1 MDNNSSSANMLQDNH
16 SSGNISSTTP
26 VGCTKPIL
34 LPVDPQPLPPNT
46 NTNTILKHTNNND
59 PPSAYDRS
67 NVFSRITFHYIQ
79 SVIST
84 GYRRAVTDT
93 DTANMMPHS
102 IRTAS
107 SYQRFERLW
116 RRHLEKTRAKAK
128 SKGAGVGGGGG
139 GGGDER
145 VSLLWVVVKMGGW
158 MWIPIIFFMLMEST
172 LEYAQPLLLD
182 RLLRFIATYSVSSG
196 SEELEAPEQVWVGV
210 VLSLGLTA
218 ASIGASVGSA
228 QFIQLATNLG
238 ISLQSA
244 LVSMVYQKSLRLS
257 SGARRGGGSERSG
270 RTSPEAAEVGSEAS
284 EESDKVAANSG
295 ASVGEIQNLMSVD
308 VAAIQYGI
316 IYLPLMISTP
326 FEIVLGLYLLYAQ
339 LGLSSLAGLG
349 IVLFMTPVQGWLAR
363 MLSVAKGVKMEV
375 MDERIRVLT
384 EMLSSMQVIK
394 LYHWGLFFYRRI
406 ETLRAKEVKALKRVG
421 AVMAWMSIMATSIPT
436 LMGLLSFMVYAL
448 AGGPGHGRGYLSP
461 QVVFV
466 SLSLFG
472 RLAVPIGR
480 ASRVISMVISLRVAA
495 GRIQRFLMLEE
506 LDWAVV
512 GALPESGEDRD
523 QERDDASAIVI
534 RDGVFSWTPA
544 GTNFIAATTGNNEPA
559 PVDNRKDFVSTLQ
572 DINLTIL
579 KGSLTAVVGRVGQGK
594 SSLLSALIG
603 EMYKQQGSVHV
614 IGSVAFVSQQAWIQN
629 GTIMDNILFGLP
641 LDQERY
647 DSVIQASC
655 LQQDLEMLAAGDQTE
670 IGERGINLSGGQKQ
684 RVSLARA
691 AYQDADIYLLDD
703 PLSAVD
709 AHVDQ
714 HLWQNLIGPDGL
726 LKDKTRI
733 LVTHGVH
740 HLGRVDQIVIIK
752 EGCIF
757 GAGTYEQLL
766 SAGSLTSQELSL
778 SVETEAPAEGGDDLA
793 VVAASAELSVGSV
806 DANKKSDSVVDGAEI
821 KDGQDGEG
829 QLIQK
834 EEYTHGGAGWK
845 EFLSYAKAASYFLSF
860 SSIGLFIL
868 SQAIQLGISIWLQ
881 RWTERT
887 FENQLANLGLFLGVY
902 AAMVVAYAS
911 SDVLVHYIVFVTSGL
926 RAATLLHNNLLA
938 RIIRLPIH
946 FFDST
951 PVGRIVNR
959 FSTDQ
964 DTVDVLLP
972 QALSDFYYYTF
983 TVLGTLVIISFTL
996 PIFIATLPFLFG
1008 FYVLIQVYYV
1018 RTSRA
1023 MTHVHAIARSPLF
1036 QHFNETLAGVSTI
1049 RAMRQEARFVQEN
1062 ARRTDRAANAY
1073 FVTTVAS
1080 RWLHFRLE
1088 CLGATVVLAASLLVV
1103 LETVRSKGAESGAAL
1118 DGKAGLALNYALTA
1132 TYGIT
1137 FLVTS
1142 VTDLQNRLV
1151 SVERVKEYC
1160 EIPTEAPL
1168 KIEGVDKDLEDREWP
1183 REGGV
1188 AFRNYSTRYRQGMD
1202 LVLKK
1207 VSFEV
1212 LPGEKVGIVGR
1223 TGAGKSSLTLALFR
1237 IVEAANSQWAR
1248 ASYSSRATDMDKDT
1262 SQSAADNQLLTV
1274 EVEEDGGSIW
1284 IDGIDISTMGLEH
1297 LRQHLAIIPQDPT
1310 LFEGTLRE
1318 NLDPFSRSTDAELW
1332 TALERAHL
1340 KTHIS
1345 SLSGGLSYEVNS
1357 SGTNF
1362 SIGQR
1367 SLICLARAL
1376 LQKSKILVLDEAT
1389 AAVDVETDELIQRT
1403 IREEFKDRT
1412 ILTIAHRIKTV
1423 MDSDKILVLE
1433 KGRVE
1438 EYGSPSELL
1447 KRKEGSLFYQLA
1459 KQAGEAK

>member
-1 MDNNSSSANMLQDNH
+1 M
-16 SSGNISSTTP
+16 
-26 VGCTKPIL
+26 
-34 LPVDPQPLPPNT
+34 
-46 NTNTILKHTNNND
+46 
-59 PPSAYDRS
+59 
-67 NVFSRITFHYIQ
+67 
-79 SVIST
+79 
-84 GYRRAVTDT
+84 
-93 DTANMMPHS
+93 
-102 IRTAS
+102 
-107 SYQRFERLW
+107 
-116 RRHLEKTRAKAK
+116 
-128 SKGAGVGGGGG
+128 
-139 GGGDER
+139 
-145 VSLLWVVVKMGGW
+145 LWVLVKMGGW

-172 LEYAQPLLLD
+172 LEYAQPLLLN
-182 RLLRFIATYSVSSG
+182 RLLKFIATYSTSSG
-196 SEELEAPEQVWVGV
+196 SEEQEAPEQVWVGV

-228 QFIQLATNLG
+228 QFIQLATNFG

-257 SGARRGGGSERSG
+257 SGARRGGGGGRSG
-270 RTSPEAAEVGSEAS
+270 GTSPETAEVGADATEK
-284 EESDKVAANSG
+284 SDKVAANTGTSM
-295 ASVGEIQNLMSVD
+295 GEIQNLMSVD
-308 VAAIQYGI
+308 VVAIQYGI

-349 IVLFMTPVQGWLAR
+349 VVLFMTPIQGWLAR

-384 EMLSSMQVIK
+384 EILSSMQVIK

-406 ETLRAKEVKALKRVG
+406 EALRAKEVNALKRVG

-448 AGGPGHGRGYLSP
+448 AGGEGHGRGYLSP
-461 QVVFV
+461 QIVFV

-480 ASRVISMVISLRVAA
+480 ASKVISMVISLRVAA
-495 GRIQRFLMLEE
+495 GRIQRFLLLEE

-512 GALPESGEDRD
+512 SSLPESGEDHN
-523 QERDDASAIVI
+523 QERDDIGAIVI
-534 RDGVFSWTPA
+534 RDGVFSWTSA
-544 GTNFIAATTGNNEPA
+544 DSNFITGNNVSK
-559 PVDNRKDFVSTLQ
+559 PVDNKKDFISALQ
-572 DINLTIL
+572 DINLTIP

-603 EMYKQQGSVHV
+603 EMYKRHGSVHV

-629 GTIMDNILFGLP
+629 GTVMDNILFGQP

-647 DSVIQASC
+647 DFVIQASC
-655 LQQDLEMLAAGDQTE
+655 LQQDLEMFVAGDQTE

-691 AYQDADIYLLDD
+691 AYQDADIYLFDD

-714 HLWQNLIGPDGL
+714 HLWQNLIGPSGL
-726 LKDKTRI
+726 LKDKTRL

-740 HLGRVDQIVIIK
+740 HLGEVDQIVIIK
-752 EGCIF
+752 EGRIF
-757 GAGTYEQLL
+757 ATGTYEQLL

-778 SVETEAPAEGGDDLA
+778 SVELEGGDD
-793 VVAASAELSVGSV
+793 VVMVTADAELAVGSV
-806 DANKKSDSVVDGAEI
+806 DADKTNDGAVDDAES
-821 KDGQDGEG
+821 KDDQDGEG

-845 EFLSYAKAASYFLSF
+845 EFLSYANAASYLLSF

-868 SQAIQLGISIWLQ
+868 SQAMQLGISVWLQ

-887 FENQLANLGLFLGVY
+887 FDNQLANLGLFLGVY
-902 AAMVVAYAS
+902 TAMVVAYAS

-938 RIIRLPIH
+938 RIIRLQMH

-983 TVLGTLVIISFTL
+983 TVLGTLVIISLTL
-996 PIFIATLPFLFG
+996 PIFVATLPFLFG

-1073 FVTTVAS
+1073 FVTTVTS

-1088 CLGATVVLAASLLVV
+1088 CLGATVVLATSLLVV
-1103 LETVRSKGAESGAAL
+1103 LETVRSKGADSGAAL

-1151 SVERVKEYC
+1151 SVERVQEYSD
-1160 EIPTEAPL
+1160 IPTEAPL
-1168 KIEGVDKDLEDREWP
+1168 KIEGVDKDLDDREWP

-1188 AFRNYSTRYRQGMD
+1188 EFRNYSTRYRQGMD

-1248 ASYSSRATDMDKDT
+1248 ASYNSRATDKDKDM
-1262 SQSAADNQLLTV
+1262 SQASVDNQLQTV
-1274 EVEEDGGSIW
+1274 EIEEDGGSIW

-1318 NLDPFSRSTDAELW
+1318 NLDPFSRSTDTELW

-1340 KTHIS
+1340 KPHIS

-1447 KRKEGSLFYQLA
+1447 KRKEASLFFQLA
-1459 KQAGEAK
+1459 KQTGEAK

>member
-1 MDNNSSSANMLQDNH
+1 MDNDNDKTRD
-16 SSGNISSTTP
+16 N
-26 VGCTKPIL
+26 V
-34 LPVDPQPLPPNT
+34 
-46 NTNTILKHTNNND
+46 D
-59 PPSAYDRS
+59 PPSAYDRA

-79 SVIST
+79 RVIST

-102 IRTAS
+102 VRTVS
-107 SYQRFERLW
+107 SFERLSRLW
-116 RRHLEKTRAKAK
+116 SRHLENRKVKTRVTVR
-128 SKGAGVGGGGG
+128 GDDQGGGEGGGGRQRG
-139 GGGDER
+139 G
-145 VSLLWVVVKMGGW
+145 VSLFWVLIKMGGW
-158 MWIPIIFFMLMEST
+158 MWIPILCFMFMESI

-182 RLLRFIATYSVSSG
+182 RLLVFISTYSAG
-196 SEELEAPEQVWVGV
+196 GHTATTTTIEPEPVWVGIA
-210 VLSLGLTA
+210 LSLGLTA
-218 ASIGASVGSA
+218 SSIGASVGSA

-257 SGARRGGGSERSG
+257 PGAQRGGSGSGGEESG
-270 RTSPEAAEVGSEAS
+270 RGTPDVDVFGDVDGTKTETESEKSTATT
-284 EESDKVAANSG
+284 ATIG
-295 ASVGEIQNLMSVD
+295 TSVGEIQNLMSVD
-308 VAAIQYGI
+308 VVAVQFGI

-326 FEIVLGLYLLYAQ
+326 FEIIVGLYLLYAQ

-349 IVLFMTPVQGWLAR
+349 VVLLMTPVQGWLAG
-363 MLSVAKGVKMEV
+363 MLSVAKGNKMEV

-406 ETLRAKEVKALKRVG
+406 ETLRAREIKALKRVG

-436 LMGLLSFMVYAL
+436 LMGLLSFTVYTL
-448 AGGPGHGRGYLSP
+448 AGGDNHGKGYLSP

-495 GRIQRFLMLEE
+495 GRIQRFLLLEE
-506 LDWAVV
+506 MDWAVV
-512 GALPESGEDRD
+512 THPESDGQD
-523 QERDDASAIVI
+523 QDEPGAISI
-534 RDGVFSWTPA
+534 RDGVFSWMPGPDA
-544 GTNFIAATTGNNEPA
+544 SNNSRPSS
-559 PVDNRKDFVSTLQ
+559 PDNKQDYTSTTLQ
-572 DINLTIL
+572 DINLTIPRA
-579 KGSLTAVVGRVGQGK
+579 SLTAVVGRVGQGK

-603 EMYKQQGSVHV
+603 EMYKHQGSVQV
-614 IGSVAFVSQQAWIQN
+614 LGSVAFVSQQAWIQN
-629 GTIMDNILFGLP
+629 GTIMKNILFGKP

-647 DSVIQASC
+647 EVVVRACC
-655 LQQDLEMLAAGDQTE
+655 LQHDLDMLPAGDQTE

-684 RVSLARA
+684 RVALARA

-709 AHVDQ
+709 AQVDQ
-714 HLWQNLIGPDGL
+714 QLWQNLIGLDGL
-726 LKDKTRI
+726 LKGKTRL

-740 HLGRVDQIVIIK
+740 HLGKVDQIVIIK
-752 EGCIF
+752 EGRIF
-757 GAGTYEQLL
+757 AKGTYDQLL
-766 SAGSLTSQELSL
+766 SAGSLASQELSL
-778 SVETEAPAEGGDDLA
+778 SVETISSGERVTPAAVA
-793 VVAASAELSVGSV
+793 VVAVSTDRVEEIDDVSEAKDKEGQY
-806 DANKKSDSVVDGAEI
+806 SD
-821 KDGQDGEG
+821 G

-860 SSIGLFIL
+860 SSMALFIF
-868 SQAIQLGISIWLQ
+868 SQAVQLGISIWLQ
-881 RWTERT
+881 KWTERP
-887 FENQLANLGLFLGVY
+887 FDNQLTHLGLFLGVY

-938 RIIRLPIH
+938 RIIRLPMS
-946 FFDST
+946 FFGST

-983 TVLGTLVIISFTL
+983 TVLGTLVIISLTL

-1008 FYVLIQVYYV
+1008 FYVLIQRYYV

-1049 RAMRQEARFVQEN
+1049 RAMRQEERFVDEN
-1062 ARRTDRAANAY
+1062 AKRTDCAANAY

-1088 CLGATVVLAASLLVV
+1088 CLGATVVLATSLLVV
-1103 LETVRSKGAESGAAL
+1103 LETVRQKGGDGSGSFSGAEL

-1151 SVERVKEYC
+1151 SVERVREYC
-1160 EIPTEAPL
+1160 DVPTEAPL
-1168 KIEGVDKDLEDREWP
+1168 RNESVDKGLEEREWP

-1188 AFRNYSTRYRQGMD
+1188 VFRNYSTRYRQGMD

-1237 IVEAANSQWAR
+1237 IIEAANSQFAR
-1248 ASYSSRATDMDKDT
+1248 AGHNNCVDVNKESSETT
-1262 SQSAADNQLLTV
+1262 DNQLQFV
-1274 EVEEDGGSIW
+1274 QVDEDGGSIW
-1284 IDGIDISTMGLEH
+1284 IDGVDISTMGLEH

-1318 NLDPFSRSTDAELW
+1318 NLDPFQRSTDAELW

-1340 KTHIS
+1340 KVFITT
-1345 SLSGGLSYEVNS
+1345 SLPGGLSYEVT
-1357 SGTNF
+1357 SGGSNF

-1376 LQKSKILVLDEAT
+1376 LQKTKILVLDEAT

-1403 IREEFKDRT
+1403 IREEFMDRT

-1423 MDSDKILVLE
+1423 MDSDKILVLDQ
-1433 KGRVE
+1433 GRLVE
-1438 EYGSPSELL
+1438 YDSPSELL
-1447 KRKEGSLFYQLA
+1447 RRKESLFYRLA
-1459 KQAGEAK
+1459 EHAGEVK

>member
-1 MDNNSSSANMLQDNH
+1 M
-16 SSGNISSTTP
+16 
-26 VGCTKPIL
+26 
-34 LPVDPQPLPPNT
+34 
-46 NTNTILKHTNNND
+46 
-59 PPSAYDRS
+59 
-67 NVFSRITFHYIQ
+67 
-79 SVIST
+79 
-84 GYRRAVTDT
+84 
-93 DTANMMPHS
+93 
-102 IRTAS
+102 
-107 SYQRFERLW
+107 
-116 RRHLEKTRAKAK
+116 
-128 SKGAGVGGGGG
+128 
-139 GGGDER
+139 
-145 VSLLWVVVKMGGW
+145 SLLWVVVKMGGW

-182 RLLRFIATYSVSSG
+182 RLLKFIATYSASSG

-270 RTSPEAAEVGSEAS
+270 RASPEAAEVGSEAS

-349 IVLFMTPVQGWLAR
+349 VVLFMTPVQGWLAR
-363 MLSVAKGVKMEV
+363 MLSVAKGLKMEV

-406 ETLRAKEVKALKRVG
+406 EALRAKEVKALKRVG

-512 GALPESGEDRD
+512 GALPESGEDCD
-523 QERDDASAIVI
+523 QERDEASAIVI

-544 GTNFIAATTGNNEPA
+544 DTKFIAATTGNNEPPIT

-572 DINLTIL
+572 DINLTIP

-603 EMYKQQGSVHV
+603 EMYKRQGSVHV

-709 AHVDQ
+709 AHVDR
-714 HLWQNLIGPDGL
+714 HLWQNLIGPNGL

-845 EFLSYAKAASYFLSF
+845 EFLSYAKAA
-860 SSIGLFIL
+860 
-868 SQAIQLGISIWLQ
+868 
-881 RWTERT
+881 
-887 FENQLANLGLFLGVY
+887 
-902 AAMVVAYAS
+902 
-911 SDVLVHYIVFVTSGL
+911 
-926 RAATLLHNNLLA
+926 
-938 RIIRLPIH
+938 
-946 FFDST
+946 
-951 PVGRIVNR
+951 
-959 FSTDQ
+959 
-964 DTVDVLLP
+964 
-972 QALSDFYYYTF
+972 
-983 TVLGTLVIISFTL
+983 
-996 PIFIATLPFLFG
+996 
-1008 FYVLIQVYYV
+1008 
-1018 RTSRA
+1018 
-1023 MTHVHAIARSPLF
+1023 
-1036 QHFNETLAGVSTI
+1036 
-1049 RAMRQEARFVQEN
+1049 
-1062 ARRTDRAANAY
+1062 
-1073 FVTTVAS
+1073 
-1080 RWLHFRLE
+1080 
-1088 CLGATVVLAASLLVV
+1088 
-1103 LETVRSKGAESGAAL
+1103 
-1118 DGKAGLALNYALTA
+1118 
-1132 TYGIT
+1132 
-1137 FLVTS
+1137 
-1142 VTDLQNRLV
+1142 
-1151 SVERVKEYC
+1151 
-1160 EIPTEAPL
+1160 
-1168 KIEGVDKDLEDREWP
+1168 
-1183 REGGV
+1183 
-1188 AFRNYSTRYRQGMD
+1188 
-1202 LVLKK
+1202 
-1207 VSFEV
+1207 
-1212 LPGEKVGIVGR
+1212 
-1223 TGAGKSSLTLALFR
+1223 
-1237 IVEAANSQWAR
+1237 
-1248 ASYSSRATDMDKDT
+1248 
-1262 SQSAADNQLLTV
+1262 
-1274 EVEEDGGSIW
+1274 
-1284 IDGIDISTMGLEH
+1284 
-1297 LRQHLAIIPQDPT
+1297 
-1310 LFEGTLRE
+1310 
-1318 NLDPFSRSTDAELW
+1318 
-1332 TALERAHL
+1332 
-1340 KTHIS
+1340 
-1345 SLSGGLSYEVNS
+1345 
-1357 SGTNF
+1357 
-1362 SIGQR
+1362 
-1367 SLICLARAL
+1367 
-1376 LQKSKILVLDEAT
+1376 
-1389 AAVDVETDELIQRT
+1389 
-1403 IREEFKDRT
+1403 
-1412 ILTIAHRIKTV
+1412 
-1423 MDSDKILVLE
+1423 
-1433 KGRVE
+1433 
-1438 EYGSPSELL
+1438 
-1447 KRKEGSLFYQLA
+1447 
-1459 KQAGEAK
+1459 

>member
-1 MDNNSSSANMLQDNH
+1 MQFRP
-16 SSGNISSTTP
+16 NISGGDES
-26 VGCTKPIL
+26 
-34 LPVDPQPLPPNT
+34 LPSLQVAKDQYPE
-46 NTNTILKHTNNND
+46 
-59 PPSAYDRS
+59 SAYDRA
-67 NVFSRITFHYIQ
+67 NVLSRVTFHYIQ
-79 SVIST
+79 SIISI
-84 GYRRAVTDT
+84 GYRRALTDA

-102 IRTAS
+102 VRTANS
-107 SYQRFERLW
+107 HRRLSALW
-116 RRHLEKTRAKAK
+116 RRHLDTKRRGLKEKDKDKDKDKEA
-128 SKGAGVGGGGG
+128 GAG
-139 GGGDER
+139 
-145 VSLLWVVVKMGGW
+145 VSLLWVIVQMGGW
-158 MWIPIIFFMLMEST
+158 MWVPIVVFMLMEST

-182 RLLRFIATYSVSSG
+182 RLLRFIGTYSSTNTTD
-196 SEELEAPEQVWVGV
+196 AIPEPEPVWVGI

-228 QFIQLATNLG
+228 QFLQLATNLG
-238 ISLQSA
+238 ISLHSG

-257 SGARRGGGSERSG
+257 SGVRHGGNGRGS
-270 RTSPEAAEVGSEAS
+270 SEA
-284 EESDKVAANSG
+284 DATISG
-295 ASVGEIQNLMSVD
+295 GDEVEVDATNAGTSVGEIQNLMSVD
-308 VAAIQYGI
+308 VVGIQLGI
-316 IYLPLMISTP
+316 IYLPLVLSTP
-326 FEIVLGLYLLYAQ
+326 FEIIVGLYLLYAQ
-339 LGLSSLAGLG
+339 LGLSSLAGLAV
-349 IVLFMTPVQGWLAR
+349 VLVMTPIQGWMAR
-363 MLSVAKGVKMEV
+363 MLSAARGTKMGV

-384 EMLSSMQVIK
+384 ELLSSMQVIK
-394 LYHWGLFFYRRI
+394 LYHWGAFFYRKI
-406 ETLRAKEVKALKRVG
+406 ETLRAKEVKHLKKVG
-421 AVMAWMSIMATSIPT
+421 AVMAWMAIMATSIPT
-436 LMGLLSFMVYAL
+436 LMGLLSFTVYAL
-448 AGGPGHGRGYLSP
+448 VGGDDRGRGYLSP

-480 ASRVISMVISLRVAA
+480 ASRVISQVISLRVAA
-495 GRIQRFLMLEE
+495 GRIQRFLLLEE
-506 LDWAVV
+506 QNWVV
-512 GALPESGEDRD
+512 SDRPESVEDLNGGCED
-523 QERDDASAIVI
+523 VPVIAI
-534 RDGVFSWTPA
+534 RDGVFSWTS
-544 GTNFIAATTGNNEPA
+544 GTNTITSGSESPNNKSKSTP
-559 PVDNRKDFVSTLQ
+559 TLQ
-572 DINLTIL
+572 DINLTIS

-603 EMYKQQGSVHV
+603 EMYKRQGSVYV
-614 IGSVAFVSQQAWIQN
+614 QGSIALVTQQAWIQN
-629 GTIMDNILFGLP
+629 GTIMDNILFGKP
-641 LDQERY
+641 LDQKRY
-647 DSVIQASC
+647 EAVLQASC
-655 LQQDLEMLAAGDQTE
+655 LQQDLEMFSAGDLTE

-684 RVSLARA
+684 RISLARA

-709 AHVDQ
+709 AHVDR
-714 HLWQNLIGPDGL
+714 HLWQNLIGPNGL
-726 LKDKTRI
+726 LKDKTRL
-733 LVTHGVH
+733 LVTHGIH
-740 HLGRVDQIVIIK
+740 HLSEVDQVVVIK
-752 EGCIF
+752 EGRIF
-757 GAGTYEQLL
+757 ATGTYDELL
-766 SAGSLTSQELSL
+766 VTGSVTAQELTL
-778 SVETEAPAEGGDDLA
+778 SVETASGCDKGVEAEDAGRAVMAADAVLDD
-793 VVAASAELSVGSV
+793 E
-806 DANKKSDSVVDGAEI
+806 SDSDVKTNDGVSGKQDSEED
-821 KDGQDGEG
+821 DGR
-829 QLIQK
+829 LIQK
-834 EEYTHGGAGWK
+834 EEYEHGGAGWM
-845 EFLSYAKAASYFLSF
+845 EFLSYAKAASYILSF
-860 SSIGLFIL
+860 SSVALFIF
-868 SQAIQLGISIWLQ
+868 SQAVQLGISVWLQ
-881 RWTERT
+881 KWTERT
-887 FENQLANLGLFLGVY
+887 FDDQLLHLGLFLGVY

-911 SDVLVHYIVFVTSGL
+911 SDVLVHYLMFVTSGL
-926 RAATLLHNNLLA
+926 RAATMLHNNLLA
-938 RIIRLPIH
+938 RIIRLPMH

-951 PVGRIVNR
+951 PVGRVVNR

-983 TVLGTLVIISFTL
+983 TVLGTLVIISTTL

-1049 RAMRQEARFVQEN
+1049 RAMNQEQRFVQEN
-1062 ARRTDRAANAY
+1062 AQRTDRASNAY
-1073 FVTTVAS
+1073 FVTTVAN

-1088 CLGATVVLAASLLVV
+1088 CLGAMVVLATSLLVV
-1103 LETVRSKGAESGAAL
+1103 LETVRKSSDSTTSSATAAGL

-1151 SVERVKEYC
+1151 SVERVQEYTKV
-1160 EIPTEAPL
+1160 PTEAPL
-1168 KIEGVDKDLEDREWP
+1168 KNETVDRELVDDGWP
-1183 REGGV
+1183 KEGGV
-1188 AFRNYSTRYRQGMD
+1188 MFKRYSTRYRQGMD

-1237 IVEAANSQWAR
+1237 ITEAANSHWAK
-1248 ASYSSRATDMDKDT
+1248 ASHNGADKDEDPT
-1262 SQSAADNQLLTV
+1262 EAAEVAELQNV

-1284 IDGIDISTMGLEH
+1284 IDGVDISTVGLET

-1318 NLDPFSRSTDAELW
+1318 NLDPFNRSTDAELW
-1332 TALERAHL
+1332 EALERAHL
-1340 KTHIS
+1340 KDFIISFPSLGSSGSGSGLSLEIS
-1345 SLSGGLSYEVNS
+1345 SG
-1357 SGTNF
+1357 GTNF

-1423 MDSDKILVLE
+1423 MDADKILVLE

-1438 EYGSPSELL
+1438 EFDRPEVLL
-1447 KRKEGSLFYQLA
+1447 KNRASLFYQLA

>member
-1 MDNNSSSANMLQDNH
+1 
-16 SSGNISSTTP
+16 
-26 VGCTKPIL
+26 
-34 LPVDPQPLPPNT
+34 
-46 NTNTILKHTNNND
+46 ND
-59 PPSAYDRS
+59 PPSAYDRA

-128 SKGAGVGGGGG
+128 NKGAG
-139 GGGDER
+139 
-145 VSLLWVVVKMGGW
+145 
-158 MWIPIIFFMLMEST
+158 ST

-182 RLLRFIATYSVSSG
+182 RLLKFIATYSASSG
-196 SEELEAPEQVWVGV
+196 SEEQEAPEQVWVGV

-257 SGARRGGGSERSG
+257 SGARRG
-270 RTSPEAAEVGSEAS
+270 
-284 EESDKVAANSG
+284 

-349 IVLFMTPVQGWLAR
+349 VVLFMTPVQGWLAR

-406 ETLRAKEVKALKRVG
+406 EALRAKEVKALKRVG

-523 QERDDASAIVI
+523 QERDEASAIVI

-544 GTNFIAATTGNNEPA
+544 
-559 PVDNRKDFVSTLQ
+559 VDNSKDFVSTLQ
-572 DINLTIL
+572 DINLTIP

-603 EMYKQQGSVHV
+603 EMYKRQGSVHV

-726 LKDKTRI
+726 LKNKTRI

-757 GAGTYEQLL
+757 GTGTYEQLL

-806 DANKKSDSVVDGAEI
+806 DANKKSDDVVDGAEI

-868 SQAIQLGISIWLQ
+868 SQAIQLAISIWLQ

-938 RIIRLPIH
+938 RIIRLPMH

-1237 IVEAANSQWAR
+1237 IIEAAN
-1248 ASYSSRATDMDKDT
+1248 
-1262 SQSAADNQLLTV
+1262 N
-1274 EVEEDGGSIW
+1274 GGSIW

-1433 KGRVE
+1433 KGCVE

>member
-1 MDNNSSSANMLQDNH
+1 MGNNNSGNM
-16 SSGNISSTTP
+16 P
-26 VGCTKPIL
+26 
-34 LPVDPQPLPPNT
+34 
-46 NTNTILKHTNNND
+46 
-59 PPSAYDRS
+59 
-67 NVFSRITFHYIQ
+67 Q

-84 GYRRAVTDT
+84 GYRRAVTDA
-93 DTANMMPHS
+93 DTVNMMPHS
-102 IRTAS
+102 VRTVS
-107 SYQRFERLW
+107 SYEHLSRLW
-116 RRHLEKTRAKAK
+116 NRHVEKKKAK
-128 SKGAGVGGGGG
+128 SRERGRGGDDVGG
-139 GGGDER
+139 
-145 VSLLWVVVKMGGW
+145 VSLFWVVVKMGGW
-158 MWIPIIFFMLMEST
+158 MWIPILFFMFMESI

-182 RLLRFIATYSVSSG
+182 RLLVFISTYSMGDQGELGASMM
-196 SEELEAPEQVWVGV
+196 EEPEPVWVGI

-244 LVSMVYQKSLRLS
+244 LVSMIYQKSLRLS
-257 SGARRGGGSERSG
+257 SGSRRGGSGSGSSAGGHG
-270 RTSPEAAEVGSEAS
+270 RGTPDVVGDEEGDGTKTETESEKSASSASIGTSI
-284 EESDKVAANSG
+284 
-295 ASVGEIQNLMSVD
+295 GEIQNLMSVD
-308 VAAIQYGI
+308 VVAVQFGI
-316 IYLPLMISTP
+316 IYLPLLLSTP
-326 FEIVLGLYLLYAQ
+326 FEIIVGLYLLYAQ

-349 IVLFMTPVQGWLAR
+349 VVLFMTPVQGWLAR
-363 MLSVAKGVKMEV
+363 MLSIAKGSKMEV

-406 ETLRAKEVKALKRVG
+406 EALRAKEVKALKKVG

-436 LMGLLSFMVYAL
+436 LMGLLSFTVYAL
-448 AGGPGHGRGYLSP
+448 AGGDNHGRGYLSP

-480 ASRVISMVISLRVAA
+480 VSRVISMVISLRVAA
-495 GRIQRFLMLEE
+495 GRIQRFLLLEE
-506 LDWAVV
+506 MAWEVV
-512 GALPESGEDRD
+512 THPES
-523 QERDDASAIVI
+523 DDSTGQNHDNLEAITI
-534 RDGVFSWTPA
+534 QDGIFSWTP
-544 GTNFIAATTGNNEPA
+544 GTNINNNNNNNNSGSDSLGYMKDSA
-559 PVDNRKDFVSTLQ
+559 PVTLQ
-572 DINLTIL
+572 GINLNIP
-579 KGSLTAVVGRVGQGK
+579 KGSLTAIVGRVGQGK

-603 EMYKQQGSVHV
+603 EMYKRQGSVQV
-614 IGSVAFVSQQAWIQN
+614 LGSVAFVSQQAWIQN
-629 GTIMDNILFGLP
+629 GTIMDNILFGKQM
-641 LDQERY
+641 DQERY
-647 DSVIQASC
+647 DDVIRASC

-684 RVSLARA
+684 RVALARA

-714 HLWQNLIGPDGL
+714 YLWQNLIGPSGL
-726 LKDKTRI
+726 LKDKTRL

-740 HLGRVDQIVIIK
+740 HLSSVDQIVIIR
-752 EGCIF
+752 EGQIF
-757 GAGTYEQLL
+757 ASGSYEQLL

-778 SVETEAPAEGGDDLA
+778 SVETSATDERTTPSVEAVGRSSDEIKGGDDISEA
-793 VVAASAELSVGSV
+793 KG
-806 DANKKSDSVVDGAEI
+806 KS
-821 KDGQDGEG
+821 QDGDG
-829 QLIQK
+829 QLIEK
-834 EEYTHGGAGWK
+834 EEYTHGGTSWK
-845 EFLSYAKAASYFLSF
+845 EFLSYSKAASYFLSF
-860 SSIGLFIL
+860 SSMALFVF
-868 SQAIQLGISIWLQ
+868 SQAMQLGISVWLQ
-881 RWTERT
+881 KWTERP
-887 FENQLANLGLFLGVY
+887 FDNQLVHLGMFLGVY

-911 SDVLVHYIVFVTSGL
+911 SDVVVHYIVFVTSGL

-938 RIIRLPIH
+938 RIIRLPMH

-964 DTVDVLLP
+964 DTIDVLLP

-983 TVLGTLVIISFTL
+983 TVLGTLVIISLTL

-1008 FYVLIQVYYV
+1008 FYILIQRYYV

-1049 RAMRQEARFVQEN
+1049 RAMRQQERFVEEN
-1062 ARRTDRAANAY
+1062 AKRTDRAANAY

-1088 CLGATVVLAASLLVV
+1088 CLGATVVLATSLLVV
-1103 LETVRSKGAESGAAL
+1103 LETVRQRGQEVSSGASL

-1160 EIPTEAPL
+1160 KVPTEAPL
-1168 KIEGVDKDLEDREWP
+1168 RNEAVDKDLEEREWP

-1188 AFRNYSTRYRQGMD
+1188 VFRSYSTRYRQGMD

-1237 IVEAANSQWAR
+1237 IVEAANSHLAR
-1248 ASYSSRATDMDKDT
+1248 ASYNNRIGMDKGSPRATDD
-1262 SQSAADNQLLTV
+1262 QLQTV

-1284 IDGIDISTMGLEH
+1284 IDGVDISTMGLEH

-1318 NLDPFSRSTDAELW
+1318 NLDPFQRSTDSELW

-1340 KTHIS
+1340 KDFITT
-1345 SLSGGLSYEVNS
+1345 SLSGGLSYEVTS
-1357 SGTNF
+1357 HGSNF

-1376 LQKSKILVLDEAT
+1376 LQKTKILVLDEAT

-1403 IREEFKDRT
+1403 IRTEFKDRT

-1438 EYGSPSELL
+1438 EFESPAELL
-1447 KRKEGSLFYQLA
+1447 KRKESLFYRLA
-1459 KQAGEAK
+1459 EQAGEVKF

>member
-1 MDNNSSSANMLQDNH
+1 
-16 SSGNISSTTP
+16 
-26 VGCTKPIL
+26 
-34 LPVDPQPLPPNT
+34 
-46 NTNTILKHTNNND
+46 
-59 PPSAYDRS
+59 
-67 NVFSRITFHYIQ
+67 
-79 SVIST
+79 
-84 GYRRAVTDT
+84 
-93 DTANMMPHS
+93 
-102 IRTAS
+102 
-107 SYQRFERLW
+107 
-116 RRHLEKTRAKAK
+116 
-128 SKGAGVGGGGG
+128 
-139 GGGDER
+139 
-145 VSLLWVVVKMGGW
+145 MGGW

-182 RLLRFIATYSVSSG
+182 RLLKFIATYSSSSSG
-196 SEELEAPEQVWVGV
+196 DDDSQEGPEPVWIGV

-218 ASIGASVGSA
+218 ASIGASVAST

-244 LVSMVYQKSLRLS
+244 LASMVYQKSLRLS
-257 SGARRGGGSERSG
+257 SGARRGGGASGGSSG
-270 RTSPEAAEVGSEAS
+270 RTSSETVKEGTETAAKV
-284 EESDKVAANSG
+284 DKCVTNTGTSM
-295 ASVGEIQNLMSVD
+295 GEIQNLMSVD
-308 VAAIQYGI
+308 VVAVQYGI

-326 FEIVLGLYLLYAQ
+326 LEIIVGLYLLYAQ

-349 IVLFMTPVQGWLAR
+349 VVLFMTPVQGWLAR

-406 ETLRAKEVKALKRVG
+406 EALRAKEVKALKKVG
-421 AVMAWMSIMATSIPT
+421 AVMALMSIMATSIPT
-436 LMGLLSFMVYAL
+436 LMGLLSFAVYAL
-448 AGGPGHGRGYLSP
+448 AGGENHGRGYLSP

-472 RLAVPIGR
+472 RLAMPIGR
-480 ASRVISMVISLRVAA
+480 ASRVISMVISLRVAT
-495 GRIQRFLMLEE
+495 GRIQRFLLLEE
-506 LDWAVV
+506 LNWAVITSSPESDEGHGRDQDEV
-512 GALPESGEDRD
+512 GAI
-523 QERDDASAIVI
+523 AI
-534 RDGVFSWTPA
+534 RDGVFSWTSSD
-544 GTNFIAATTGNNEPA
+544 TNALSTTTGNNIPE
-559 PVDNRKDFVSTLQ
+559 PVDNKKDTISTLQ
-572 DINLTIL
+572 DINLTIP

-603 EMYKQQGSVHV
+603 EMYKRQGTVHV
-614 IGSVAFVSQQAWIQN
+614 LGSVAFVSQQAWIQN
-629 GTIMDNILFGLP
+629 GSIMDNILFGLP
-641 LDQERY
+641 LEQERY
-647 DSVIQASC
+647 DAVIQASC
-655 LQQDLEMLAAGDQTE
+655 LQQDLEMLPAGDQTE

-714 HLWQNLIGPDGL
+714 HLWQNLIGPSGL
-726 LKDKTRI
+726 LKDKTRLLI
-733 LVTHGVH
+733 THGIH
-740 HLGRVDQIVIIK
+740 HLGSVDQIVIIK
-752 EGCIF
+752 EGRIF
-757 GAGTYEQLL
+757 ATGTYEQLL

-778 SVETEAPAEGGDDLA
+778 SVEADGVAEGGDDDA
-793 VVAASAELSVGSV
+793 VIAADSGLVAGSA
-806 DANKKSDSVVDGAEI
+806 DAIMKSDDVVDGAAVN
-821 KDGQDGEG
+821 DGQDDEG
-829 QLIQK
+829 RLIQK

-860 SSIGLFIL
+860 SSIALFIL
-868 SQAIQLGISIWLQ
+868 SQAMQLGISVWLQ

-887 FENQLANLGLFLGVY
+887 LDNQLVNLGLFLGVY

-938 RIIRLPIH
+938 RIIRLPMH

-983 TVLGTLVIISFTL
+983 TVLGTLVIISLTL

-1049 RAMRQEARFVQEN
+1049 RAMRQEARFVEEN
-1062 ARRTDRAANAY
+1062 AQRTDRASNAY

-1088 CLGATVVLAASLLVV
+1088 CLGATVVMATSLLVL
-1103 LETVRSKGAESGAAL
+1103 LETVRSKGAASGTAL

-1142 VTDLQNRLV
+1142 VTELQNRLV
-1151 SVERVKEYC
+1151 SVERVQEYC
-1160 EIPTEAPL
+1160 EVPTEAPL

-1188 AFRNYSTRYRQGMD
+1188 MFRNYSTRYRQGMD

-1207 VSFEV
+1207 VAFEV

-1248 ASYSSRATDMDKDT
+1248 ASYSNRAVDMDKDT
-1262 SQSAADNQLLTV
+1262 SKTAIDDQLQAV
-1274 EVEEDGGSIW
+1274 HVDEDGGSIW
-1284 IDGIDISTMGLEH
+1284 IDGIDISTMGLET

-1318 NLDPFSRSTDAELW
+1318 NLDPFNRSTDAELW

-1340 KTHIS
+1340 KDFITS
-1345 SLSGGLSYEVNS
+1345 SLPSGAGLSYEINS
-1357 SGTNF
+1357 GGTNF

-1433 KGRVE
+1433 RGKVQEFGAPEV
-1438 EYGSPSELL
+1438 LL
-1447 KRKEGSLFYQLA
+1447 QRREGSLFYQLA
-1459 KQAGEAK
+1459 KQAGETK

>member
-1 MDNNSSSANMLQDNH
+1 MLQD
-16 SSGNISSTTP
+16 
-26 VGCTKPIL
+26 
-34 LPVDPQPLPPNT
+34 
-46 NTNTILKHTNNND
+46 TNNND
-59 PPSAYDRS
+59 PPSAYDHA

-102 IRTAS
+102 VRVAS
-107 SYQRFERLW
+107 SYLRFEKLW

-128 SKGAGVGGGGG
+128 RKGAGAGGGGG
-139 GGGDER
+139 GGEEEEEEKE

-182 RLLRFIATYSVSSG
+182 RLLKFIATYSASSG
-196 SEELEAPEQVWVGV
+196 SGEQEAPEQVWVGV
-210 VLSLGLTA
+210 VLSLGLTV

-257 SGARRGGGSERSG
+257 SGARHGSGSGSGSSG
-270 RTSPEAAEVGSEAS
+270 RASPEEAEVGPEAAVK
-284 EESDKVAANSG
+284 SDKVAANTG
-295 ASVGEIQNLMSVD
+295 TSVGEIQNLMSVD
-308 VAAIQYGI
+308 VVAIQYGI

-349 IVLFMTPVQGWLAR
+349 VVLLMTPVQGWLAR

-394 LYHWGLFFYRRI
+394 LYHWGLFFYRKI
-406 ETLRAKEVKALKRVG
+406 EALRANEVKALKRVG

-448 AGGPGHGRGYLSP
+448 AGGEGHGRGYLSP

-495 GRIQRFLMLEE
+495 GRIQRFLLLEE

-512 GALPESGEDRD
+512 GSLPESGEDRD
-523 QERDDASAIVI
+523 HEVGAIVI

-544 GTNFIAATTGNNEPA
+544 GTNFIAATTGNDAPE
-559 PVDNRKDFVSTLQ
+559 PVDNKKDLISTLQ
-572 DINLTIL
+572 DVNLTIP

-603 EMYKQQGSVHV
+603 EMYKRQGSVHV
-614 IGSVAFVSQQAWIQN
+614 VGSVAFVSQQAWIQN

-647 DSVIQASC
+647 AFVIQASC

-684 RVSLARA
+684 RVALARA

-714 HLWQNLIGPDGL
+714 YLWQNLIGPSGL
-726 LKDKTRI
+726 LKDKTRL

-752 EGCIF
+752 EGRIF
-757 GAGTYEQLL
+757 ATGTYEQLL

-778 SVETEAPAEGGDDLA
+778 SIETEGVAESGDDVA
-793 VVAASAELSVGSV
+793 VVAAGTELAV
-806 DANKKSDSVVDGAEI
+806 DADKKSDDVVDGAES
-821 KDGQDGEG
+821 KDGQDAEG
-829 QLIQK
+829 RLIQK

-845 EFLSYAKAASYFLSF
+845 EFLTYAKAASYFLSF

-868 SQAIQLGISIWLQ
+868 SQAMQLGISIWLQ
-881 RWTERT
+881 RWTERK
-887 FENQLANLGLFLGVY
+887 FDNQLANLGLFLGVY

-911 SDVLVHYIVFVTSGL
+911 SDVLVHYIVYVTSGL
-926 RAATLLHNNLLA
+926 RAATLLHNNLLT
-938 RIIRLPIH
+938 RIIRLPMH

-1023 MTHVHAIARSPLF
+1023 MTHVYAIARSPLF

-1049 RAMRQEARFVQEN
+1049 RAMRQETRFVQEN

-1088 CLGATVVLAASLLVV
+1088 CLGATVVLATSLLVV
-1103 LETVRSKGAESGAAL
+1103 LETVRSKGAVSGAAL

-1151 SVERVKEYC
+1151 SVERVREYC

-1188 AFRNYSTRYRQGMD
+1188 EFRNYSTRYRQGMD

-1248 ASYSSRATDMDKDT
+1248 ASYNTSATNMDNDT
-1262 SQSAADNQLLTV
+1262 SQSVIGSQLLTV
-1274 EVEEDGGSIW
+1274 DVEEDGGSIW
-1284 IDGIDISTMGLEH
+1284 IDGMDISTMGLEH

-1318 NLDPFSRSTDAELW
+1318 NLDPFSRSTDTELW

>member
-1 MDNNSSSANMLQDNH
+1 MVQDNDNGKNRNH
-16 SSGNISSTTP
+16 
-26 VGCTKPIL
+26 
-34 LPVDPQPLPPNT
+34 D
-46 NTNTILKHTNNND
+46 D
-59 PPSAYDRS
+59 PPSAYDRA
-67 NVFSRITFHYIQ
+67 NIFSRITFHYIQ

-102 IRTAS
+102 VRTVS
-107 SYQRFERLW
+107 SFERLSRLW
-116 RRHLEKTRAKAK
+116 SRHLENKKFK
-128 SKGAGVGGGGG
+128 SKITARGDDQGGGVGGGGG
-139 GGGDER
+139 ER
-145 VSLLWVVVKMGGW
+145 VSLFWVLIKMGGW
-158 MWIPIIFFMLMEST
+158 KWIPILCFMFMESI

-182 RLLRFIATYSVSSG
+182 RLLVFISTYSAG
-196 SEELEAPEQVWVGV
+196 DQATMTTTKEQPEPVWVGI

-257 SGARRGGGSERSG
+257 SGAQRGGEGSG
-270 RTSPEAAEVGSEAS
+270 RGTPDVAVDDDEGTKTETESEKSTTTTTKGTSM
-284 EESDKVAANSG
+284 
-295 ASVGEIQNLMSVD
+295 GEIQNLMSVD
-308 VAAIQYGI
+308 VVAVQYGI

-326 FEIVLGLYLLYAQ
+326 FEIIVGLYLLFAQ

-349 IVLFMTPVQGWLAR
+349 VVLLMTPVQGWLAR
-363 MLSVAKGVKMEV
+363 MLSVAKGNKMEV

-394 LYHWGLFFYRRI
+394 LYHWGAFFYRKI
-406 ETLRAKEVKALKRVG
+406 EALRTKEIKALKRVG

-436 LMGLLSFMVYAL
+436 LMGLLSFTVYAL
-448 AGGPGHGRGYLSP
+448 AGGDNRGRGYLSP

-480 ASRVISMVISLRVAA
+480 ASRVTSMVISLRVAA
-495 GRIQRFLMLEE
+495 GRIQRFLLLEE
-506 LDWAVV
+506 MDWAVV
-512 GALPESGEDRD
+512 TRPESGGQD
-523 QERDDASAIVI
+523 QEELGAISI
-534 RDGVFSWTPA
+534 RDGAFSWMPDTNTP
-544 GTNFIAATTGNNEPA
+544 NNSRPSS
-559 PVDNRKDFVSTLQ
+559 PDNKQDSISTTLQ
-572 DINLTIL
+572 DINFTIPRA
-579 KGSLTAVVGRVGQGK
+579 GLTAVVGRVGQGK

-603 EMYKQQGSVHV
+603 EMYKHQGSV
-614 IGSVAFVSQQAWIQN
+614 Q
-629 GTIMDNILFGLP
+629 
-641 LDQERY
+641 RY
-647 DSVIQASC
+647 DDVVLACC

-684 RVSLARA
+684 RVALARA

-714 HLWQNLIGPDGL
+714 QLWQNVIGPNGL
-726 LKDKTRI
+726 LKDKTRL

-740 HLGRVDQIVIIK
+740 HLGQVDQILIIK
-752 EGCIF
+752 EGRIF
-757 GAGTYEQLL
+757 AMGTYDQLL
-766 SAGSLTSQELSL
+766 SAGSLASQELSL
-778 SVETEAPAEGGDDLA
+778 SVETTGSDERVAAADATAAA
-793 VVAASAELSVGSV
+793 VVAAS
-806 DANKKSDSVVDGAEI
+806 SDQIKEI
-821 KDGQDGEG
+821 DDVTEAKDKEGPYSDG

-845 EFLSYAKAASYFLSF
+845 EFLSYAKAAMA
-860 SSIGLFIL
+860 LFIF
-868 SQAIQLGISIWLQ
+868 SQAVQLGISVWLQ
-881 RWTERT
+881 KWTERPY
-887 FENQLANLGLFLGVY
+887 ENQLAHLGLFLGVY

-926 RAATLLHNNLLA
+926 RAATLLHNNLLE
-938 RIIRLPIH
+938 RIIRLPML
-946 FFDST
+946 FFGST

-983 TVLGTLVIISFTL
+983 TVLGTLVIISMTL
-996 PIFIATLPFLFG
+996 PILFG
-1008 FYVLIQVYYV
+1008 FYVLIQRYYV

-1049 RAMRQEARFVQEN
+1049 RAMRQEERFVEEN
-1062 ARRTDRAANAY
+1062 AKRTDRAANAY
-1073 FVTTVAS
+1073 FVTTVTS

-1088 CLGATVVLAASLLVV
+1088 CLGATVVLATSLLVV
-1103 LETVRSKGAESGAAL
+1103 LETVRQKGGDGEGGFSGATL

-1151 SVERVKEYC
+1151 NVERVREYC
-1160 EIPTEAPL
+1160 EVPTEAPL
-1168 KIEGVDKDLEDREWP
+1168 RNELVDKDLEEGEWP

-1188 AFRNYSTRYRQGMD
+1188 VFRNYSTRYRQGMD

-1237 IVEAANSQWAR
+1237 IIEAANSHLER
-1248 ASYSSRATDMDKDT
+1248 ASHNNRVDKEKESSKTIDDQL
-1262 SQSAADNQLLTV
+1262 QSVQ
-1274 EVEEDGGSIW
+1274 VEEDGGSVW

-1318 NLDPFSRSTDAELW
+1318 NLDPFHRSTDAELW

-1340 KTHIS
+1340 KDFIAT
-1345 SLSGGLSYEVNS
+1345 SLPGGLSYEVTS
-1357 SGTNF
+1357 SGSNF

-1376 LQKSKILVLDEAT
+1376 LQKTKILVLDEAT
-1389 AAVDVETDELIQRT
+1389 AAVDVETDELIQKT

-1433 KGRVE
+1433 QGRLM
-1438 EYGSPSELL
+1438 EYDSPSELL
-1447 KRKEGSLFYQLA
+1447 KRKESLFYRLA
-1459 KQAGEAK
+1459 EQTGELK

>member
-1 MDNNSSSANMLQDNH
+1 
-16 SSGNISSTTP
+16 
-26 VGCTKPIL
+26 
-34 LPVDPQPLPPNT
+34 
-46 NTNTILKHTNNND
+46 
-59 PPSAYDRS
+59 
-67 NVFSRITFHYIQ
+67 
-79 SVIST
+79 
-84 GYRRAVTDT
+84 
-93 DTANMMPHS
+93 MMPHS

-128 SKGAGVGGGGG
+128 SKGAG
-139 GGGDER
+139 
-145 VSLLWVVVKMGGW
+145 
-158 MWIPIIFFMLMEST
+158 ST

-182 RLLRFIATYSVSSG
+182 RLLKFIATYSASSG
-196 SEELEAPEQVWVGV
+196 SEELETPEQVWVGV

-228 QFIQLATNLG
+228 QFIQLVTNLG

-257 SGARRGGGSERSG
+257 SGARR
-270 RTSPEAAEVGSEAS
+270 
-284 EESDKVAANSG
+284 G

-349 IVLFMTPVQGWLAR
+349 VVLFMTPVQGWLAR

-406 ETLRAKEVKALKRVG
+406 EALRAKEVKALKRVG

-506 LDWAVV
+506 LDWAIV

-523 QERDDASAIVI
+523 QERDEASAIVI

-544 GTNFIAATTGNNEPA
+544 
-559 PVDNRKDFVSTLQ
+559 VDNSKNFVSTLQ
-572 DINLTIL
+572 DINLTIS

-603 EMYKQQGSVHV
+603 EMYRQQGSVHV

-726 LKDKTRI
+726 LKNKTRI

-757 GAGTYEQLL
+757 GTGTYEQLL

-938 RIIRLPIH
+938 RIIRLPMH

-1223 TGAGKSSLTLALFR
+1223 TGAGKSSLALALFR
-1237 IVEAANSQWAR
+1237 IVEAAN
-1248 ASYSSRATDMDKDT
+1248 
-1262 SQSAADNQLLTV
+1262 N
-1274 EVEEDGGSIW
+1274 GGSIW